1 MKKIFL
7 ILVPLIMPC
16 FFIIISVPH
25 ETKPGDETIYLT
37 IKAQKNKISEDQFEH
52 QHEFSSDL
60 SMEHVDRSLNCK
72 SCHVSE
78 YPTKKD
84 PGLFNC
90 PRGRMVSVYHS
101 PQEGPQTVVIDE
113 MSENYT
119 GVVFS
124 HRVHAEMSGMSSGC
138 TGCHHY
144 NTTGPVLNCRNCH
157 EKTRKRE
164 DVSVPDL
171 KAAYHRQCMTC
182 HKKWSSEKRCNYL
195 CHQNKGEVQK
205 PFVDSLRGK
214 SHPELPVPKKLT
226 WETNSEKNKIVTF
239 YHDEHVSV
247 FKLSCTSCHKQESCI
262 NCHGP
267 KKQDA
272 TNNPVK
278 IEKSLEEHHK
288 PCISCHYGNS
298 CLKCHSDKELAP
310 FDHGRSSG
318 WTLSSYHSSISCA
331 KCHGTSMPYRKLNTK
346 CVSCHG
352 GFAEAFDHKLKGFT
366 FSEAHKELDC
376 QNCHAN
382 RDFTKS
388 PVCTDCHDDK
398 SFPPDLPGKR

>member
-1 MKKIFL
+1 MG
-7 ILVPLIMPC
+7 
-16 FFIIISVPH
+16 FFIIITVLYDSIPVSK
-25 ETKPGDETIYLT
+25 TGNYAVKVQKPNTAGFLP
-37 IKAQKNKISEDQFEH
+37 EH
-52 QHEFSSDL
+52 QQEI
-60 SMEHVDRSLNCK
+60 VNTALNCK

-78 YPTKKD
+78 YPTKND

-90 PRGRMVSVYHS
+90 PRGGMVSVYHS

-113 MSENYT
+113 MSENYA

-138 TGCHHY
+138 TNCHHY

-157 EKTRKRE
+157 EKDRRRE

-182 HKKWSSEKRCNYL
+182 HKKWSSEKGCNYL
-195 CHQNKGEVQK
+195 CHQNKGAQQEQK
-205 PFVDSLRGK
+205 VDSLRSK
-214 SHPELPVPKKLT
+214 SHPMLPVPKKLV

-239 YHDEHVSV
+239 YHDEHVQV
-247 FKLSCTSCHKQESCI
+247 FKIGCTSCHKEESCI

-272 TNNPVK
+272 TGKPVK

-288 PCISCHYGNS
+288 PCIGCHYGNS
-298 CLKCHSDKELAP
+298 CLKCHSDKELSP
-310 FDHGRSSG
+310 FDHTKTSG
-318 WTLSSYHSSISCA
+318 WQLSSFHSRLACA
-331 KCHGTSMPYRKLNTK
+331 KCHGSRMPYRRLSTN
-346 CVSCHG
+346 CVSCHKD
-352 GFAEAFDHKLKGFT
+352 FTSEFDHKLTGFIM
-366 FSEAHKELDC
+366 SDSHKELEC
-376 QNCHAN
+376 QSCHSEK
-382 RDFTKS
+382 DFTKR

-398 SFPPDLPGKR
+398 SFPQDFPGKKSEK